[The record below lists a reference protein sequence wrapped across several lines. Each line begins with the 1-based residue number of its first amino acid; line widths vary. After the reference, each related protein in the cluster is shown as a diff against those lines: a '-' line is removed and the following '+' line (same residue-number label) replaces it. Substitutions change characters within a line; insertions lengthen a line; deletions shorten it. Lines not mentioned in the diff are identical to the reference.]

1 MASQPSVYDEERNRL
16 RLRAWEQRNQE
27 TSQAKEA
34 WAENVPLFGHP
45 YKTNKGDEL
54 SHRIQRM
61 LGSFEDVNNPTD
73 PPAAPAQS
81 DVGQLNPDRSGKP
94 SALDPDRY
102 TSGPIPL
109 CSSSAFQKMRENPS
123 SPKQQQSLKSSL
135 DHQKMVEPMS
145 DPVENVQIGQ
155 ESSAQSPDVRP
166 ILFPNPSEP
175 VGALDSRQEST
186 DPPSTSATA
195 DISALNAR
203 HSPAEPS
210 SYQAGKSVHS
220 LLSQSFPPLSSSK
233 PPNAVV
239 MQKPTAYVRPM
250 DGQDLLLGGSPNVK
264 PSSEPRAPSREILKS
279 DNVTTKTLPQY
290 LETKA
295 GEVCVEDILKEMTH
309 SWPPLLTAIH
319 IPNSDGCLTKEAE
332 QVSSCPRGQKS
343 PERSPGDP
351 CRLDTQS
358 SSIFSHV
365 EAHSSDV
372 ESASSSDSDSNP
384 RSESDAESIVHEPG
398 GLTASSKVEVSLP
411 SETAAPRSDWQLGNW
426 IQSAPKNSG
435 SKGQAVPN
443 VLYENSAR
451 KEPHGSN
458 PPAPEATQ
466 PPERGGEPPKVQPC
480 GSHERSSNGA
490 PRKPACGTLKAPKD
504 VVKSA
509 EDLAAKAHSFSDR
522 PKVKMKSGCPE
533 KANNDSKRKRTL
545 KVTDAKKSKSRL
557 EAAQCK
563 GRCPSFPHRCS
574 CLIPPET
581 PSVVVGKAD
590 EGVVRQAKSIPKA
603 EGSKKSHKTS
613 GDVPKSSQDTPTGP
627 PRCLLVKIDLSLLSR
642 IPRAPQDGT
651 GSRKHPKTSKTTLPH
666 TVSSN
671 KLGVEMGDKNLPGKK
686 RKLEKKISSNKD
698 SSVKVKESSSQL
710 EDQQHNKAKKKRVDV
725 QKPPKNSGKDLKVHK
740 GSGVEPPKDAPKR
753 KESSKHKSGHAK
765 HAYSEKKLSSSFQT
779 PGETK
784 SSRPLLKSE
793 NRRYPVKHY
802 IKEAKRLKHK
812 ADAESDKRSKAFNY
826 LDAAMFFVES
836 GIGMEKDPH
845 ISTSSYTMFSET
857 VELLKFVLKLINP
870 TDMTAPPAQKD
881 FVALCLKCQS
891 LLQIAM
897 FRHKYKTALKY
908 SKMLTDHFNNPTQ
921 ESSAHTKGPSTPS
934 PMSSVPS
941 PACGG
946 SNAVALPVA
955 VEQMTLSYVNITTLF
970 LSAQEMWEQADQM
983 AEKGSGLVAD
993 LDAAV
998 GPLSLTSSM
1007 SAMVRYTQQGMAW
1020 LRLGK

>member
-45 YKTNKGDEL
+45 FKTNKGDEL

-61 LGSFEDVNNPTD
+61 LGSFEDVNNPPD
-73 PPAAPAQS
+73 PPATPTQS
-81 DVGQLNPDRSGKP
+81 DGGPLNPDKSGKP
-94 SALDPDRY
+94 LDPDRY

-109 CSSSAFQKMRENPS
+109 CSSSAFQKIKENPS
-123 SPKQQQSLKSSL
+123 SPKPHQSLKSSP
-135 DHQKMVEPMS
+135 DHHKKLEPMS
-145 DPVENVQIGQ
+145 DPLENVPIGQ
-155 ESSAQSPDVRP
+155 ESSPDVHP
-166 ILFPNPSEP
+166 ILFPNPGEP
-175 VGALDSRQEST
+175 IGCLDSRQGYT
-186 DPPSTSATA
+186 DPPSTSATIP
-195 DISALNAR
+195 DISSINTR
-203 HSPAEPS
+203 HSPEDPS
-210 SYQAGKSVHS
+210 SYQGGKSVHS
-220 LLSQSFPPLSSSK
+220 LSSQSFPPLSSSK
-233 PPNAVV
+233 LPNAVV

-250 DGQDLLLGGSPNVK
+250 DGQDLGGSPNVK
-264 PSSEPRAPSREILKS
+264 PSSEPRGPSREILKS
-279 DNVTTKTLPQY
+279 ENATTKTLPQY

-332 QVSSCPRGQKS
+332 QVSSCPGEQKS
-343 PERSPGDP
+343 PDGSPEDP
-351 CRLDTQS
+351 CRLETQS
-358 SSIFSHV
+358 SSIFPHV

-384 RSESDAESIVHEPG
+384 RSESDAESIVHQPG
-398 GLTASSKVEVSLP
+398 ALTANGKTEVSLP
-411 SETAAPRSDWQLGNW
+411 SETTAPRSDWQLGNW
-426 IQSAPKNSG
+426 IHSGPKNST
-435 SKGQAVPN
+435 SKGQQAIPN
-443 VLYENSAR
+443 LHHENSAR
-451 KEPHGSN
+451 QEPHGSA
-458 PPAPEATQ
+458 PHAPEANQ
-466 PPERGGEPPKVQPC
+466 PLERVEREPPKDQPC
-480 GSHERSSNGA
+480 SSHHRSSNDA
-490 PRKPACGTLKAPKD
+490 SRKLKAPKD
-504 VVKSA
+504 VVKSS
-509 EDLAAKAHSFSDR
+509 EDLAAKVRSFSDR
-522 PKVKMKSGCPE
+522 PKVKMKTGCPE
-533 KANNDSKRKRTL
+533 KANKDSKRKKTL
-545 KVTDAKKSKSRL
+545 KLTDAKKSKSKL
-557 EAAQCK
+557 EVAQCK
-563 GRCPSFPHRCS
+563 GGCPPSFPHRCS

-581 PSVVVGKAD
+581 PSVASGVGKAN
-590 EGVVRQAKSIPKA
+590 EGAVNRPAKSIPKA
-603 EGSKKSHKTS
+603 ESSKKYHKTS
-613 GDVPKSSQDTPTGP
+613 GDVLKSTRDTPTGP
-627 PRCLLVKIDLSLLSR
+627 PRYLLVKIDLGLLSR
-642 IPRAPQDGT
+642 IPRGPPDGT
-651 GSRKHPKTSKTTLPH
+651 RKHPKTSKTTLPH
-666 TVSSN
+666 TLSI
-671 KLGVEMGDKNLPGKK
+671 GDKTLPGKK
-686 RKLEKKISSNKD
+686 RKLEKKISSNTD
-698 SSVKVKESSSQL
+698 SLVKVKESSSQL

-740 GSGVEPPKDAPKR
+740 GSGVDPPKDPPKR
-753 KESSKHKSGHAK
+753 KDPSKHKSSHAK
-765 HAYSEKKLSSSFQT
+765 HAEKQKLSSSLQT

-857 VELLKFVLKLINP
+857 VELLKFVLKLLNP
-870 TDMTAPPAQKD
+870 TDMTSPPTQKD
-881 FVALCLKCQS
+881 FVSLCLKCQS

-897 FRHKYKTALKY
+897 FQHKYKTALKY

-921 ESSAHTKGPSTPS
+921 ESSVHNKGPSTPS

-941 PACGG
+941 PAFGG
-946 SNAVALPVA
+946 NGATLPVA

-998 GPLSLTSSM
+998 GPLSLTSNM